1 MPPPIKNSTRDRAP
15 SSENAQRT
23 HQAAERLRTESTRG
37 VQSYQ
42 KIIQMKKDA
51 LNIRL
56 EPTKDAL
63 PNNTQHEALLRST
76 VPGNGARPKTSTT
89 TSMIRAFGSLNL
101 NSASKPSKSP
111 LQPVSNATA
120 ERLEQV
126 YRDNRGD
133 RNPSPERQKKGE

>member
-1 MPPPIKNSTRDRAP
+1 
-15 SSENAQRT
+15 
-23 HQAAERLRTESTRG
+23 
-37 VQSYQ
+37 
-42 KIIQMKKDA
+42 MKKDA